1 MPGEFGEKIM
11 KLSEVPG
18 SRRLTRRQ
26 ARAALPEEL
35 RATFDKICD
44 ETIAWSQ
51 YFYGTTLVSYSIL
64 MKMVEDGWTKNR
76 K

>member
-1 MPGEFGEKIM
+1 MVKSSDDSQPKRM
-11 KLSEVPG
+11 TRSE
-18 SRRLTRRQ
+18 

-35 RATFDKICD
+35 RGTFDEICD

-51 YFYGTTLVSYSIL
+51 YFYGTTMVSYSIL
-64 MKMVEDGWTKNR
+64 MKMIEDGWTKNR